1 MAQIKVQV
9 DDWSANL
16 EDALSILN
24 GKIKVLER
32 TITDLEEAN
41 EHLSDGLESAKKQIK
56 LLEEVEIKKTTSL
69 FQTLI
74 EALHLKP
81 KSRIKETV
89 VNLDERNQV

>member
-1 MAQIKVQV
+1 MGNFVEIETVFNDLKARI
-9 DDWSANL
+9 DNL
-16 EDALSILN
+16 ESENISLQ
-24 GKIKVLER
+24 
-32 TITDLEEAN
+32 EAV

-56 LLEEVEIKKTTSL
+56 LLEEGEIKKTTSL

-81 KSRIKETV
+81 KSRIKETI